1 VSSNF
6 SQSSEYGFG
15 YTLQW
20 ATDFIFISAYL
31 WPLNAISKPQ
41 YVLILHLCFYLIDCS
56 PKVYADLV
64 GCLLSSPKAKAIVI
78 LMQSS
83 SEKEFRSK
91 SVLYRLVTECINRI
105 RTATSSDKGSGTNP
119 FLALPTLMRAAV
131 HIGRFSCDCNVR
143 CGDEDTLDRLWQEVI
158 GLHDNVARSANPL
171 PHLVLGTLEAL
182 MWLTQCITGP
192 NNDDIDDEGYQ
203 WLAVQDRVL
212 RAIPLLQ
219 LSDSSVLAI
228 TLTNRIMER
237 AKQPE
242 GFSRTQGEAGKASEG
257 DFSVRHH
264 SKASLKLLLSAGEFL
279 VHCYP
284 NTETVIQLDS
294 IWTFIAQFTVRPSGD
309 AATADSDDKVPPSPT
324 AAPSDSSSPSY
335 FLDLADLTGPA
346 SPSLLSKK
354 SVNTHTPERAVHTF
368 LRRSFLQ
375 ALDGGSAHAVPA
387 VPVRQNRNKAQENA
401 ATQLL
406 SQHALWHLAEHV
418 RTTPTTATA
427 TATHTS
433 ISSLTTILNSV

>member
-1 VSSNF
+1 
-6 SQSSEYGFG
+6 
-15 YTLQW
+15 
-20 ATDFIFISAYL
+20 
-31 WPLNAISKPQ
+31 
-41 YVLILHLCFYLIDCS
+41 
-56 PKVYADLV
+56 V
-64 GCLLSSPKAKAIVI
+64 GCLLSSPKAKAIVV

-91 SVLYRLVTECINRI
+91 SVLSRLLTECINRI

-119 FLALPTLMRAAV
+119 FLALPTLMRAVV
-131 HIGRFSCDCNVR
+131 HIGRFSCDSNVR
-143 CGDEDTLDRLWQEVI
+143 CGDEDALERLWQEVI

-182 MWLTQCITGP
+182 IWLTQSMTET
-192 NNDDIDDEGYQ
+192 NNDDVDDEGYQ

-219 LSDSSVLAI
+219 LSDSSVLALA
-228 TLTNRIMER
+228 LTNCIMER

-242 GFSRTQGEAGKASEG
+242 GFSTTQREARKASEG

-279 VHCYP
+279 VLYYP
-284 NTETVIQLDS
+284 NTETVMQLDR

-309 AATADSDDKVPPSPT
+309 AATADSDEKVPLSPS
-324 AAPSDSSSPSY
+324 ALPSDSSSPSY

-354 SVNTHTPERAVHTF
+354 SINTRTPERAVHTF
-368 LRRSFLQ
+368 LRRSLLQ
-375 ALDGGSAHAVPA
+375 VLDGGSARAVPA
-387 VPVRQNRNKAQENA
+387 VPIRQNRNKAKENA
-401 ATQLL
+401 AAQLL

-418 RTTPTTATA
+418 RTTLTTTTATA
-427 TATHTS
+427 VHTSMSSTATML
-433 ISSLTTILNSV
+433 ISVQLEGDREILQFIDVLSSVSSRNNVIGTSLTCNSLTFPHTGPFTTQCQQRNNFAYTETGAGA